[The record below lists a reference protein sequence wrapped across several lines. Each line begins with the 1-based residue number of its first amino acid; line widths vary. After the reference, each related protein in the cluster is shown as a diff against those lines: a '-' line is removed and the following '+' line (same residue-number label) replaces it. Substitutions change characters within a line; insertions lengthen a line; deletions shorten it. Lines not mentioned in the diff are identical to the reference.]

1 MENNKLHTI
10 RQNKVKQR
18 GDTTLNRETA
28 TALLQMVFNG
38 QSIFSKQAEK
48 ERYITLPD
56 GSKIPYRTVN
66 SWIQRRN
73 VVPETGERL
82 KDILKRAKEE
92 YRRRAREQREEEILD
107 QIEEKF
113 SEILSINPYYPVKDK
128 DGNIVYDKSGDI
140 VYDMDANLLRTQL
153 NAAKFIWDRIG
164 PEKYN

>member
-1 MENNKLHTI
+1 MESKTYI
-10 RQNKVKQR
+10 KKQNKAKQR
-18 GDTTLNRETA
+18 QDITLNRETA
-28 TALLQMVFNG
+28 TALTQMALNG

-113 SEILSINPYYPVKDK
+113 SEILKINPYYPAKDK
-128 DGNIVYDKSGDI
+128 DGNVVYDKNGDI
-140 VYDMDANLLRTQL
+140 VYDVDANLLRTQL

-164 PEKYN
+164 PEKHN